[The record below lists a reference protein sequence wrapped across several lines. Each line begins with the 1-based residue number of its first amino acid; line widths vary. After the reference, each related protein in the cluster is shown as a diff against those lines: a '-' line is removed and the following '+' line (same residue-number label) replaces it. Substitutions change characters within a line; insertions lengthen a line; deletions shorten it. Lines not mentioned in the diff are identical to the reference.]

1 MKRRIVLLAGFL
13 MLLCS
18 CTGNTPERV
27 TANFLDCLTKSDIKA
42 TEKYTLSGN
51 LLLDTKSKDAAAIYK
66 PLFSAMQYAVGGSII
81 EENTAT
87 VNLTLLVV
95 DLEELMS
102 QVSLEVVQQMV
113 TSGSKGSGD
122 LFYTLLLEKLTAED
136 VPMVSYTVTV
146 ELVKDSGRWKI
157 DMDSSSDF
165 VEAIGGGVEGLILT
179 S

>member
-1 MKRRIVLLAGFL
+1 
-13 MLLCS
+13 
-18 CTGNTPERV
+18 
-27 TANFLDCLTKSDIKA
+27 
-42 TEKYTLSGN
+42 
-51 LLLDTKSKDAAAIYK
+51 
-66 PLFSAMQYAVGGSII
+66 VGGSII